1 MSKTLEDFNLN
12 DIDKNSLLERLKDLK
27 VSNPSTTH
35 PIDFYLLKMGLVS
48 IKNGSTT
55 YIGK

>member
-1 MSKTLEDFNLN
+1 MKLEDFNLN